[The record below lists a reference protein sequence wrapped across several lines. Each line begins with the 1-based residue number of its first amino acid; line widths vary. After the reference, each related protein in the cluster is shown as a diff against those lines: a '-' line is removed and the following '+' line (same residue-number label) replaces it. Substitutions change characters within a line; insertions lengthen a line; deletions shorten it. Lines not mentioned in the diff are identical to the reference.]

1 MPRLGNALWPKKL
14 IIACGSNTRLFGKQ
28 NTEASVNLHE
38 YQAKDILAKYGIPVP
53 PGKIAFTADEA
64 KQIASEYGD
73 LVVIKAQVHTGGR
86 GKAGGVKLARS
97 PEEAREKAA
106 QILGLNINGFITKKV
121 LVAKGLNIAREYY
134 AGLIL
139 DRVSQRVVL
148 MLSKEGGVDI
158 EEVAA
163 TRPEALIKYPID
175 PHKGLRPFEA
185 RELVKRAGMEGN
197 LNKLA
202 DTLVKLYQAYVGV
215 DASIAEINPLVITE
229 TGEVMAADAKIVLDD
244 NALYRHPDLTP
255 LREFEAEHPLEVEAS
270 NYGFSYVKLNGNIGV
285 IGNGAGLVMY
295 TLDLVQRA
303 GGKAANFLDIGG
315 GAKADVVYNALKVVL
330 KDPDVKGV
338 FINIFGGITRADEV
352 AKGVIR
358 ALDEGLLTKPVGMRV
373 AGTAEEE
380 AKALLQGRPVYMYPT
395 SIEAAKAI
403 ISMTGGA
410 K

>member
-1 MPRLGNALWPKKL
+1 M
-14 IIACGSNTRLFGKQ
+14 
-28 NTEASVNLHE
+28 NLHE

-53 PGKIAFTADEA
+53 PGKVAFTADEA
-64 KQIASEYGD
+64 KQIATEYGD
-73 LVVIKAQVHTGGR
+73 TVVIKAQVHTGGR
-86 GKAGGVKLARS
+86 GKAGGVKLART

-106 QILGLNINGFITKKV
+106 QILGLNIKGFITKKV
-121 LVAKGLNIAREYY
+121 LVAKAVSIAKEYY
-134 AGLIL
+134 AGMIL
-139 DRVSQRVVL
+139 DRVTQRVVL
-148 MLSKEGGVDI
+148 MLSKEGGMDI

-163 TRPEALIKYPID
+163 TRPYALIKYPIN
-175 PHKGLRPFEA
+175 PATGLRPFEA

-202 DTLVKLYQAYVGV
+202 DVLVRLYQAYVGI
-215 DASIAEINPLVITE
+215 DASTAEINPLVITD
-229 TGEVMAADAKIVLDD
+229 TGEVVAADAKIVLDD

-270 NYGFSYVKLNGNIGV
+270 NYGFSYVKLDGSVGV

-295 TLDLVQRA
+295 TLDLVQRT

-315 GAKADVVYNALKVVL
+315 GAKADTVYNALKVVL

-358 ALDEGLLTKPVGMRV
+358 AMDEGILTKPVAMRV

-380 AKALLQGRPVYMYPT
+380 AKALLKGRPVYMYPT
-395 SIEAAKAI
+395 SVEAAKAI
-403 ISMTGGA
+403 ISMTGGV

>member
-1 MPRLGNALWPKKL
+1 M
-14 IIACGSNTRLFGKQ
+14 
-28 NTEASVNLHE
+28 
-38 YQAKDILAKYGIPVP
+38 
-53 PGKIAFTADEA
+53 
-64 KQIASEYGD
+64 
-73 LVVIKAQVHTGGR
+73 
-86 GKAGGVKLARS
+86 
-97 PEEAREKAA
+97 
-106 QILGLNINGFITKKV
+106 
-121 LVAKGLNIAREYY
+121 LVAKAVDIAKEYY

-139 DRVSQRVVL
+139 DRVTQRVVL

-163 TRPEALIKYPID
+163 TKPYAIIKHPID

-185 RELVKRAGMEGN
+185 RELIKKAGMEGN

-202 DTLVKLYQAYVGV
+202 SVLVQLYNAYVGI
-215 DASIAEINPLVITE
+215 DASTAEINPLVITPA
-229 TGEVMAADAKIVLDD
+229 GDVVAADAKIVLDD
-244 NALYRHPDLTP
+244 NALYRHPDLST
-255 LREFEAEHPLEVEAS
+255 LREVDAEHPLEVEAS
-270 NYGFSYVKLNGNIGV
+270 NYGFSYVKLDGWIGV

-295 TLDLVQRA
+295 TLDLVNRV

-358 ALDEGLLTKPVGMRV
+358 AMDEGILTKPVAMRV

-380 AKALLQGRPVYMYPT
+380 AKALLKGRPIYMYPT

-403 ISMTGGA
+403 VSMTGGGA
-410 K
+410 SAHSTGGAQ

>member
-1 MPRLGNALWPKKL
+1 
-14 IIACGSNTRLFGKQ
+14 
-28 NTEASVNLHE
+28 VNLHE
-38 YQAKDILAKYGIPVP
+38 YQAKDILARYGIPVP
-53 PGKIAFTADEA
+53 PGKVAFTADEA
-64 KQIASEYGD
+64 KQIATEYGD

-106 QILGLNINGFITKKV
+106 QILGLNIKGFITKKV
-121 LVAKGLNIAREYY
+121 LVAKGINIAKEYY
-134 AGLIL
+134 AGMIL
-139 DRVSQRVVL
+139 DRVTQRVVL

-163 TRPEALIKYPID
+163 TRPDALIKYPIN
-175 PHKGLRPFEA
+175 PQTGLRPFEA

-202 DTLVKLYQAYVGV
+202 DLLVKLYQAYVGI
-215 DASIAEINPLVITE
+215 DASTAEINPLVITD
-229 TGEVMAADAKIVLDD
+229 TGEVVAADAKIVLDD

-270 NYGFSYVKLNGNIGV
+270 NYGFSYVKLDGSVGV

-295 TLDLVQRA
+295 TLDLVQRT

-315 GAKADVVYNALKVVL
+315 GAKADIVYNALKVVL

-358 ALDEGLLTKPVGMRV
+358 AMDEGILTKPVAMRV
-373 AGTAEEE
+373 AGTAEAE
-380 AKALLQGRPVYMYPT
+380 AKELLQGRPVYMYPT
-395 SIEAAKAI
+395 SVEAAKAI

-410 K
+410 Q

>member
-1 MPRLGNALWPKKL
+1 M
-14 IIACGSNTRLFGKQ
+14 
-28 NTEASVNLHE
+28 NLHE

-53 PGKIAFTADEA
+53 PGKVAFTADEA
-64 KQIASEYGD
+64 KQIATEYGD

-86 GKAGGVKLARS
+86 GKAGGVKLART

-106 QILGLNINGFITKKV
+106 QILGLNIKGFITKKV
-121 LVAKGLNIAREYY
+121 LVAKGVNIAREYY
-134 AGLIL
+134 AGMIL
-139 DRVSQRVVL
+139 DRVTQRVVL
-148 MLSKEGGVDI
+148 MLSKEGGMDI

-163 TRPEALIKYPID
+163 TRPYALIKYPID
-175 PHKGLRPFEA
+175 PQTGLRPFEA

-202 DTLVKLYQAYVGV
+202 DVLVKLYQAYVGI
-215 DASIAEINPLVITE
+215 DASTAEINPLVITD
-229 TGEVMAADAKIVLDD
+229 TGEVVAADAKIVLDD

-270 NYGFSYVKLNGNIGV
+270 NYGFSYVKLDGNVGV

-295 TLDLVQRA
+295 TLDLVQRT

-315 GAKADVVYNALKVVL
+315 GAKADIVYNALKVVL

-358 ALDEGLLTKPVGMRV
+358 AMDEGILTKPVAMRV

-380 AKALLQGRPVYMYPT
+380 AKALLKGRPVYMYPT
-395 SIEAAKAI
+395 SVEAAKAI

>member
-1 MPRLGNALWPKKL
+1 M
-14 IIACGSNTRLFGKQ
+14 
-28 NTEASVNLHE
+28 NLHE

-53 PGKIAFTADEA
+53 PGKVAFTADEA
-64 KQIASEYGD
+64 KQIATEYGD

-86 GKAGGVKLARS
+86 GKAGGVKLARN

-106 QILGLNINGFITKKV
+106 QILGLNIKGFITKKV
-121 LVAKGLNIAREYY
+121 LVAKGINIAKEYY
-134 AGLIL
+134 AGMIL
-139 DRVSQRVVL
+139 DRVTQRVVL
-148 MLSKEGGVDI
+148 MLSKEGGMDI

-163 TRPEALIKYPID
+163 TRPYALIKYPID
-175 PHKGLRPFEA
+175 PHTGLRPFEA

-202 DTLVKLYQAYVGV
+202 DVLVKLYQAYVGI
-215 DASIAEINPLVITE
+215 DASTAEINPLVITD
-229 TGEVMAADAKIVLDD
+229 TGEVVAADAKIVLDD

-270 NYGFSYVKLNGNIGV
+270 NYGFSYVKLDGNVGV

-295 TLDLVQRA
+295 TLDLVQRT

-315 GAKADVVYNALKVVL
+315 GAKADIVYNALKVVL

-358 ALDEGLLTKPVGMRV
+358 AMDEGILTKPVAMRV

-380 AKALLQGRPVYMYPT
+380 AKALLKGRPVYMYPT
-395 SIEAAKAI
+395 SVEAAKAI

>member
-1 MPRLGNALWPKKL
+1 M
-14 IIACGSNTRLFGKQ
+14 
-28 NTEASVNLHE
+28 NLHE
-38 YQAKDILAKYGIPVP
+38 YQAKEILAKYGIPVP

-86 GKAGGVKLARS
+86 GKAGGVKLART
-97 PEEAREKAA
+97 PEEAREKAT

-121 LVAKGLNIAREYY
+121 LVAKGLHIAKEYY
-134 AGLIL
+134 AGMIL

-163 TRPEALIKYPID
+163 TRPQALIKYPID

-202 DTLVKLYQAYVGV
+202 DVLVKLYQAYVGI
-215 DASIAEINPLVITE
+215 DASTAEINPLVITDS
-229 TGEVMAADAKIVLDD
+229 GEVVAADAKIGLDD

-270 NYGFSYVKLNGNIGV
+270 NYGFSYVKLDGNIGV

-295 TLDLVQRA
+295 TLDLVQRC

-330 KDPDVKGV
+330 KDPDVRGV

-358 ALDEGLLTKPVGMRV
+358 ALDEGLLTKPVAMRV

-380 AKALLQGRPVYMYPT
+380 AKTLLKGRPVYMYPT
-395 SIEAAKAI
+395 SVEAAKAI
-403 ISMTGGA
+403 ISMTGGT

>member
-1 MPRLGNALWPKKL
+1 M
-14 IIACGSNTRLFGKQ
+14 
-28 NTEASVNLHE
+28 NLHE
-38 YQAKDILAKYGIPVP
+38 YQAKELLARYGIPVP
-53 PGKIAFTADEA
+53 PGKIAYTADEA

-73 LVVIKAQVHTGGR
+73 TVVIKAQVHTGGR
-86 GKAGGVKLARS
+86 GKAGGVKLAKT
-97 PEEAREKAA
+97 PEEAREKAG
-106 QILGLNINGFITKKV
+106 QILGLNIKGFVTKKV
-121 LVAKGLNIAREYY
+121 LVAKAVDIAKEYY

-139 DRVSQRVVL
+139 DRVTQRVVL

-163 TRPEALIKYPID
+163 ERPEAIIKYPID
-175 PHKGLRPFEA
+175 PHRGLRPFEA
-185 RELVKRAGMEGN
+185 RELVKRAGLEGN

-202 DTLVKLYQAYVGV
+202 QILVQLYNAYVGI
-215 DASIAEINPLVITE
+215 DASTAEINPLVVTS
-229 TGEVMAADAKIVLDD
+229 GGDVVAADAKIVLDD
-244 NALYRHPDLTP
+244 NALYRHPDLST
-255 LREFEAEHPLEVEAS
+255 LREVDAEHPLEVEAS
-270 NYGFSYVKLNGNIGV
+270 NYGFSYVKLDGWIGV

-295 TLDLVQRA
+295 TLDLVNRV

-315 GAKADVVYNALKVVL
+315 GAKADIVYNALKVVL

-358 ALDEGLLTKPVGMRV
+358 AMDEGILTKPVAMRV

-380 AKALLQGRPVYMYPT
+380 AKKLLEDRPIYMYPT

-403 ISMTGGA
+403 VAMTGGVR
-410 K
+410 

>member
-1 MPRLGNALWPKKL
+1 M
-14 IIACGSNTRLFGKQ
+14 
-28 NTEASVNLHE
+28 NLHE
-38 YQAKDILAKYGIPVP
+38 YQAKEILAKYGIPVP

-64 KQIASEYGD
+64 KQIASEFGD
-73 LVVIKAQVHTGGR
+73 TVVIKAQVHTGGR
-86 GKAGGVKLARS
+86 GKAGGVKLAQT

-106 QILGLNINGFITKKV
+106 QILGLNIKGFITKKV
-121 LVAKGLNIAREYY
+121 LVAKAVNIAKEYY

-139 DRVSQRVVL
+139 DRVTQRVVL

-163 TRPEALIKYPID
+163 ARPEALIKYPID
-175 PHKGLRPFEA
+175 PFTGLRPFQA
-185 RELVKRAGMEGN
+185 RELVKQAGMEGN

-202 DTLVKLYQAYVGV
+202 DVLVKLYQAYVGI
-215 DASIAEINPLVITE
+215 DASTAEINPLVITD
-229 TGEVMAADAKIVLDD
+229 TGEVVAADAKIVLDD
-244 NALYRHPDLTP
+244 NALYRHPELTP

-270 NYGFSYVKLNGNIGV
+270 NYGFSYVKLDGNVGV

-303 GGKAANFLDIGG
+303 GGRAANFLDIGG
-315 GAKADVVYNALKVVL
+315 GAKAEVVYNALKVVL

-358 ALDEGLLTKPVGMRV
+358 AMEEGILTKPVAMRV

-403 ISMTGGA
+403 ISMVGGT

>member
-1 MPRLGNALWPKKL
+1 M
-14 IIACGSNTRLFGKQ
+14 
-28 NTEASVNLHE
+28 NLHE

-53 PGKIAFTADEA
+53 PGKVAFTADEA
-64 KQIASEYGD
+64 KQIATEYGD

-86 GKAGGVKLARS
+86 GKAGGVKLART

-106 QILGLNINGFITKKV
+106 QILGLNIKGFITKKV
-121 LVAKGLNIAREYY
+121 LVAKGVNIAKEYY
-134 AGLIL
+134 AGMIL
-139 DRVSQRVVL
+139 DRVTQRVVL
-148 MLSKEGGVDI
+148 MLSKEGGMDI

-163 TRPEALIKYPID
+163 TRPYALIKYPIN
-175 PHKGLRPFEA
+175 PATGLRPFEA

-202 DTLVKLYQAYVGV
+202 DVLVKLYQAYVGI
-215 DASIAEINPLVITE
+215 DASTAEINPLVITD
-229 TGEVMAADAKIVLDD
+229 TGEVVAADAKIVLDD

-270 NYGFSYVKLNGNIGV
+270 NYGFSYVKLDGSIGV

-295 TLDLVQRA
+295 TLDLVQRT

-315 GAKADVVYNALKVVL
+315 GAKADTVYNALKVVL

-358 ALDEGLLTKPVGMRV
+358 AMDEGILTKPVAMRV

-380 AKALLQGRPVYMYPT
+380 AKALLKGRPVYMYPT
-395 SIEAAKAI
+395 SVEAAKAI
-403 ISMTGGA
+403 ISMTGGV

>member
-1 MPRLGNALWPKKL
+1 M
-14 IIACGSNTRLFGKQ
+14 
-28 NTEASVNLHE
+28 NLHE

-53 PGKIAFTADEA
+53 PGKVAFTADEA
-64 KQIASEYGD
+64 KQIATEFGD

-86 GKAGGVKLARS
+86 GKAGGVKLARN

-106 QILGLNINGFITKKV
+106 QILGLNIKGFITKKV
-121 LVAKGLNIAREYY
+121 LVAKGVNIAKEYY
-134 AGLIL
+134 AGMIL
-139 DRVSQRVVL
+139 DRVTQRVVL
-148 MLSKEGGVDI
+148 MLSKEGGMDI

-163 TRPEALIKYPID
+163 TRPYALIKYPID
-175 PHKGLRPFEA
+175 PQTGLRPFEA

-202 DTLVKLYQAYVGV
+202 DVLVKLYRAYVGI
-215 DASIAEINPLVITE
+215 DASTAEINPLVITD
-229 TGEVMAADAKIVLDD
+229 TGEVVAADAKIVLDD

-270 NYGFSYVKLNGNIGV
+270 NYGFSYVKLDGNVGV

-295 TLDLVQRA
+295 TLDLVQRT

-315 GAKADVVYNALKVVL
+315 GAKADIVYNALKVVL

-358 ALDEGLLTKPVGMRV
+358 AIDEGILTKPVAMRV

-380 AKALLQGRPVYMYPT
+380 AKTLLKGRPVYMYPT
-395 SIEAAKAI
+395 SVEAARAI

>member
-1 MPRLGNALWPKKL
+1 M
-14 IIACGSNTRLFGKQ
+14 
-28 NTEASVNLHE
+28 NLHE
-38 YQAKDILAKYGIPVP
+38 YQAKEILAKYGIPVP

-86 GKAGGVKLARS
+86 GKAGGVKLART
-97 PEEAREKAA
+97 PEEAREKAT

-121 LVAKGLNIAREYY
+121 LVAKGLHIAKEYY
-134 AGLIL
+134 AGMIL

-163 TRPEALIKYPID
+163 TRPQALIKYPID

-202 DTLVKLYQAYVGV
+202 DVLVKLYQAYVGI
-215 DASIAEINPLVITE
+215 DASTAEINPLVITDS
-229 TGEVMAADAKIVLDD
+229 GEVVAADAKIVLDD

-270 NYGFSYVKLNGNIGV
+270 NYGFSYVKLDGNIGV

-295 TLDLVQRA
+295 TLDLVQRC

-358 ALDEGLLTKPVGMRV
+358 ALDEGLLTKPVAMRV

-380 AKALLQGRPVYMYPT
+380 AKTLLKGRPVYMYPT
-395 SIEAAKAI
+395 SVEAAKAI
-403 ISMTGGA
+403 ISMTGGT

>member
-1 MPRLGNALWPKKL
+1 
-14 IIACGSNTRLFGKQ
+14 
-28 NTEASVNLHE
+28 VNLHE

-53 PGKIAFTADEA
+53 PGKVAFTADEA
-64 KQIASEYGD
+64 KQIATEYGD

-86 GKAGGVKLARS
+86 GKAGGVKLARN

-106 QILGLNINGFITKKV
+106 QILGLNIKGFITKKV
-121 LVAKGLNIAREYY
+121 LVAKGVNIAKEYY
-134 AGLIL
+134 AGMIL
-139 DRVSQRVVL
+139 DRVTQRVVL
-148 MLSKEGGVDI
+148 MLSKEGGMDI

-163 TRPEALIKYPID
+163 TRPYALIKYPIN
-175 PHKGLRPFEA
+175 PATGLRPFEA

-202 DTLVKLYQAYVGV
+202 DVLVKLYQAYVGI
-215 DASIAEINPLVITE
+215 DASTAEINPLVITDS
-229 TGEVMAADAKIVLDD
+229 GEVVAADAKIVLDD

-270 NYGFSYVKLNGNIGV
+270 NYGFSYVKLDGSVGV

-295 TLDLVQRA
+295 TLDLVQRT

-315 GAKADVVYNALKVVL
+315 GAKADIVYNALKVVL

-358 ALDEGLLTKPVGMRV
+358 AMDEGILTKPVAMRV

-380 AKALLQGRPVYMYPT
+380 AKALLKGRPVYMYPT
-395 SIEAAKAI
+395 SVEAAKAI